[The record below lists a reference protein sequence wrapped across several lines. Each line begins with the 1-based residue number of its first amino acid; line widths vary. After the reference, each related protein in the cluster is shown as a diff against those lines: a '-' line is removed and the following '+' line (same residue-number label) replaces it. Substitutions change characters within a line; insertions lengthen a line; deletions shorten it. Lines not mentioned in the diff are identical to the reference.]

1 MKKISEYSLVISLT
15 LVVLIILF
23 HQFLIGELVFMS
35 GDSLA
40 PQAVKKS
47 IQNIKNETGSFPYWF
62 PYIFSGMPTVHSLL
76 NTNEFYTP
84 HYIINFIYGLGMP
97 WFWNFI
103 FHYLFASVGMYKF
116 LSFLKVP
123 KNISILFG
131 ILFTTSPYMVAYLV
145 HGHGSQIMTISYL
158 PWIIYLMFKIHK
170 KNNLLDFVILSLL
183 IGFQLLRGHV
193 QMVYYTWIMIAIFI
207 LVKFFFHY
215 LENRE
220 IKGYLKRQYLIVFSL
235 FLGFLTSIKIYLPI
249 LNYSQFSTR
258 GSNSG
263 GFGIEN
269 ATQWSLNFKESLTFI
284 LPYFYGFGGRDY
296 WGFLPMTDFPN
307 YIGIFILFLALL
319 GFLKSNL
326 KYDIK
331 VYFAVVIVFTFLL
344 SLGKNFISFYNI
356 FYTYLPFFSK
366 FRVPIFILIIFKFS
380 IYILAAFGLLNFFD
394 LLKNKVYKN
403 RIINSLVILIVLIFI
418 SMLNPPVFFNPQKY
432 GISNTQNEKIFFNI
446 KNQHQTL
453 LKKIDLD
460 KDGFYTVNDSIL
472 LQELINNDY
481 KLLNSQIYFQNSNQS
496 KEDLIRILISVNDS
510 YDNLLYSFRMDH
522 LVIISILILI
532 TLLTMLREKFRINK
546 KKYIFLIGVLLI
558 SDYIRVNLDIISPS
572 KHEPNKN
579 ITKKSIKL
587 DQYLEPDEV
596 VKYLK
601 KDREK
606 FRVLD
611 LTNLDNMNRWAAF
624 NIESISGYH
633 PAKLNLYDKLLN
645 TIYKQG
651 GVYNYGLLQSLNI
664 KYIIHS
670 QLGFI
675 ENFKVVDGKFEYFSN
690 NDRLNNYKETFI
702 YKNKSVLDRIFIVND
717 FEFVDNENVL
727 LEKITGSDFNPINLS
742 YINKNDKIYPKL
754 EKIKNNN
761 VDSKRYIELVSWDT
775 DKIIFKTDF
784 EKPQLVALSEI
795 YYPGWKFINS
805 NIEIFRINGLFR
817 GFIIPSGE
825 KEYTMEF
832 KPNDLKIGLII
843 SRITYLFIILIM
855 ILGILRKR
863 NVEL

>member
-1 MKKISEYSLVISLT
+1 MKKISEYSLVLSLT

-47 IQNIKNETGSFPYWF
+47 IQNIKNQAGSFPYWF

-84 HYIINFIYGLGMP
+84 HYIIDLIYGLGMP

-158 PWIIYLMFKIHK
+158 PWIIYLTFKLHK
-170 KNNLLDFVILSLL
+170 KNNLSDFVILSLL

-215 LENRE
+215 RVNRE
-220 IKGYLKRQYLIVFSL
+220 IKGYLNRQYLIVFSL

-366 FRVPIFILIIFKFS
+366 FRVPIFILIIFQFS
-380 IYILAAFGLLNFFD
+380 IFIFAAFGLLNFFD
-394 LLKNKVYKN
+394 LLKDKVYKN

-418 SMLNPPVFFNPQKY
+418 SMINPPVFFNPQKY
-432 GISNTQNEKIFFNI
+432 GITDTQNEKIFFNI

-453 LKKIDLD
+453 LKKTDLD

-496 KEDLIRILISVNDS
+496 KEDLTRILISVNDS
-510 YDNLLYSFRMDH
+510 YDNLLYNFRIDH

-532 TLLTMLREKFRINK
+532 ILLTLLTEKFYINK

-572 KHEPNKN
+572 NHEPNKN
-579 ITKKSIKL
+579 ITKKSINL

-601 KDREK
+601 KDKEK

-645 TIYKQG
+645 TIYKKG

-690 NDRLNNYKETFI
+690 NDRLNKYKETFI

-717 FEFVDNENVL
+717 FEFVDNENIL
-727 LEKITGSDFNPINLS
+727 LEKITSSDFNPINLS
-742 YINKNDKIYPKL
+742 YVNKNDKIYPKL
-754 EKIKNNN
+754 EKIKNND
-761 VDSKRYIELVSWDT
+761 VDSKRYIKLVSWDT

-817 GFIIPSGE
+817 GFIIPSGQ

-832 KPNDLKIGLII
+832 KPNDLKNGLII
-843 SRITYLFIILIM
+843 SRITYLFIVLIM

>member
-15 LVVLIILF
+15 LIVLTILF

-47 IQNIKNETGSFPYWF
+47 IQNIKNQTGSFPYWF
-62 PYIFSGMPTVHSLL
+62 PYVFSGMPTVHSLL

-84 HYIINFIYGLGMP
+84 HYLINFLYGLGMP

-158 PWIIYLMFKIHK
+158 PWIIYLIFKLHK
-170 KNNLLDFVILSLL
+170 KNNLSDFVILSLF

-193 QMVYYTWIMIAIFI
+193 QMIYYTWIMIAIYI

-215 LENRE
+215 QVNRE
-220 IKGYLKRQYLIVFSL
+220 IKGYLSRQYLIIFSL
-235 FLGFLTSIKIYLPI
+235 FIGFLTSIKIYLPI

-258 GSNSG
+258 GSRSG

-269 ATQWSLNFKESLTFI
+269 ATQWSLNFQESLTFI

-331 VYFAVVIVFTFLL
+331 VYFGVVIVFSFLL

-356 FYTYLPFFSK
+356 FYTYLPFFNK
-366 FRVPIFILIIFKFS
+366 FRVPIFILIIFQFS
-380 IYILAAFGLLNFFD
+380 IYIFAAFGLLNIFD

-403 RIINSLVILIVLIFI
+403 RIINSLVILIVLTFI
-418 SMLNPPVFFNPQKY
+418 SMLNPPVFFNLEKY
-432 GISNTQNEKIFFNI
+432 GIKNTQSEKIFLNI
-446 KNQHQTL
+446 KNQHQNL
-453 LKKIDLD
+453 LKKTDLD
-460 KDGFYTVNDSIL
+460 KDGFHTRNDSIL

-496 KEDLIRILISVNDS
+496 KEDLTRILINVNDS
-510 YDNLLYSFRMDH
+510 YDNLLNNFRVDH
-522 LVIISILILI
+522 LVIISILISI
-532 TLLTMLREKFRINK
+532 ILLSLFREKFHINK

-558 SDYIRVNLDIISPS
+558 SDYIRVNTDIISPS

-579 ITKKSIKL
+579 ITKKSINL
-587 DQYLEPDEV
+587 EQYLESDEV

-601 KDREK
+601 KDKEK

-645 TIYKQG
+645 TIYKKG
-651 GVYNYGLLQSLNI
+651 GGYNYGLLQSLNI
-664 KYIIHS
+664 KYIIHT

-675 ENFKVVDGKFEYFSN
+675 ENFEVVDGKFGYFSN
-690 NDRLNNYKETFI
+690 NARLNKYEETFI

-727 LEKITGSDFNPINLS
+727 LEKITSSDFNPINLS
-742 YINKNDKIYPKL
+742 YLNKSNKIFTKL

-761 VDSKRYIELVSWDT
+761 VDSKRFIELVNWDT
-775 DKIIFKTDF
+775 DKIVFKTDF

-795 YYPGWKFINS
+795 YYPGWKFTNS
-805 NIEIFRINGLFR
+805 NIEIFEINGLFR

-832 KPNDLKIGLII
+832 KPNDLKNGLII
-843 SRITYLFIILIM
+843 SRITYSFIFLI
-855 ILGILRKR
+855 IIFGILRKR